1 MEVLQVSGWNLMLR
15 HLVENV
21 EVRKRIPKKRRKAL
35 TKKMR
40 VLRKETRILG
50 NMTLLGKAIIQKKQ
64 IERTL
69 SLCTDLQ

>member
-21 EVRKRIPKKRRKAL
+21 EVPKRIPQKRRKAL